1 MTTSLYVTTR
11 DQWRAWLE
19 KNHETMNE
27 IWLIFYKK
35 GAGKPTIPYDDA
47 VEEALCYGWIDS
59 IIKRIDS
66 EKYVR
71 KFTPRKE
78 KSKWSD
84 SNKKR
89 IKKMI
94 QEGKM
99 TEAGL
104 AKIDEKVFIEENI
117 EEKVTPK
124 EFVIPPEI
132 EEALKPN
139 ENAWKNFLDLAPH
152 YKRQYIGWVIH
163 AKREET
169 QKRRLKELI
178 SVLEKNEKLGMK

>member
-1 MTTSLYVTTR
+1 MITSLYVTSR

-35 GAGKPTIPYDDA
+35 DVGKPTISYDDA

-59 IIKRIDS
+59 NIKRIDS

-78 KSKWSD
+78 KSNWSNL
-84 SNKKR
+84 NKKR
-89 IKKMI
+89 VRKMI

-104 AKIDEKVFIEENI
+104 AKIDERVFV
-117 EEKVTPK
+117 EEKGRPEK
-124 EFVIPPEI
+124 FIILPEI
-132 EEALKPN
+132 EKNLQAN
-139 ENAWKNFLDLAPH
+139 EKAWKNFSALAPG
-152 YKRQYIGWVIH
+152 YKRQYIGWVMS
-163 AKREET
+163 AKRGET
-169 QKRRLKELI
+169 RKRRLKELI
-178 SVLEKNEKLGMK
+178 TVLEKNEKLGMK